1 MPYPEQLIAPM
12 RADLTQFGVEEART
26 PADVDRL
33 LAPGTGTVLMIV
45 NSVCGCA
52 AGRARPAVGMALQH
66 AARPAK
72 AATVF
77 AGGDED
83 AVARVRAILSQY
95 PPSSPSI
102 ALFQDGKVV
111 YMLHRSDIERRD
123 PFEIAEL
130 LKSAFDQ
137 FCAPSPAPARVS

>member
-1 MPYPEQLIAPM
+1 M
-12 RADLTQFGVEEART
+12 RADLTRFGVEEART

-33 LAPGTGTVLMIV
+33 LAPGSGTVMMVV

-52 AGRARPAVGMALQH
+52 AGRARPAIGMALEH
-66 AARPAK
+66 SARPSK

-77 AGGDED
+77 AGADEA
-83 AVARVRAILSQY
+83 AVAHLRKILSPN

-102 ALFQDGKVV
+102 ALFRDGKPV

-123 PFEIAEL
+123 PEQIARL
-130 LKSAFDQ
+130 LTEAFDR
-137 FCAPSPAPARVS
+137 FCAVGASAPNQSA